1 MVDFLESFADKG
13 RQHQG
18 FRFEPRQSA
27 RHQIEQQIIL
37 VDQADKVLERTGSNH
52 RNVPYTGLFET
63 RDKRHYSFS
72 AVTPASSLA
81 ILRAMGM
88 DGDARFNTF
97 DACMQHRE
105 SFTSAVKGWMAS
117 HTLEEV
123 DCAFRANDAAGSPVM
138 SAADLLVDPHVNARG
153 MVLSVPDPQLGTVR
167 MQGIVPKLSETPGE
181 VRHAGQQLGESN
193 EEIYGELLGMNT
205 QQIEQLK
212 TEGVI

>member
-1 MVDFLESFADKG
+1 
-13 RQHQG
+13 
-18 FRFEPRQSA
+18 
-27 RHQIEQQIIL
+27 
-37 VDQADKVLERTGSNH
+37 
-52 RNVPYTGLFET
+52 
-63 RDKRHYSFS
+63 
-72 AVTPASSLA
+72 
-81 ILRAMGM
+81 
-88 DGDARFNTF
+88 
-97 DACMQHRE
+97 
-105 SFTSAVKGWMAS
+105 
-117 HTLEEV
+117 
-123 DCAFRANDAAGSPVM
+123 M